1 MINRKHNTQTM
12 PPVYLINL
20 DRSTERLQKSRALLE
35 KHNILFERI
44 PAICGR
50 SLSEDSCLEHYCP
63 DLNKARYYYNLT
75 PAQIGC
81 FLSHREAWRRIAEG
95 DADYGIVL
103 EDDFLVEGDVH
114 KAFATL
120 DGLTHEWDLIKLS
133 AYANRTRPIA
143 KQFAINDEF
152 NLVVHKKPMSGGA
165 ATAISKKGAQKLYA
179 STAKFGRPCDTE
191 IQHFWEHGITVL
203 SLMPYPF
210 AQDVTCDST
219 IACSKKSKDD
229 RRPLRRLSQQCYQ
242 YLRNKS
248 EVSKQLRNLALQ
260 LHTE

>member
-1 MINRKHNTQTM
+1 MINREHNKHSM
-12 PPVYLINL
+12 PPIYLINL
-20 DRSTERLQKSRALLE
+20 DRSTERLQKCKALLE
-35 KHNILFERI
+35 KHKLLFERV

-50 SLSEDSCLEHYCP
+50 SLSEVSRLEHYCP
-63 DLNKARYYYNLT
+63 DLNKTRYYYNLT
-75 PAQIGC
+75 RAQIGC

-103 EDDFLVEGDVH
+103 EDDFLLEGNVQ
-114 KAFATL
+114 KALDTL
-120 DGLTHEWDLIKLS
+120 NSLTHDWDLIKLS

-143 KQFAINDEF
+143 KQFSINEDF
-152 NLVVHKKPMSGGA
+152 SLVVHKKPMSGGA

-210 AQDVTCDST
+210 SQDIACDST

-242 YLRNKS
+242 YFRNKT
-248 EVSKQLRNLALQ
+248 EVSKQLKNLEVQ
-260 LHTE
+260 LYAE